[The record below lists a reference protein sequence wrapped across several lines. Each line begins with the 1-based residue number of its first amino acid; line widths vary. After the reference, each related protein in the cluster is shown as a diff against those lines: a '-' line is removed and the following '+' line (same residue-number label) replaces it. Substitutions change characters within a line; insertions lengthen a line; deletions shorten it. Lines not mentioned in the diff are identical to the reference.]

1 MKTAIAS
8 LIAIIALAGAA
19 SGQAR
24 QPQRVMPVPQGP
36 ERGLAPAEINPI
48 ETTQCEPTGVIYMT
62 HGGLA
67 FGCRAV
73 FDLQVVTLLLAFDG
87 GTRPGGI
94 SAGMSLLTHFDANAF
109 EGQNII
115 VRHRAPD
122 QAHQDIC
129 LMARGN
135 PPNAGPCRELVSF
148 QG

>member
-24 QPQRVMPVPQGP
+24 QPSRSMPTPPAP
-36 ERGLAPAEINPI
+36 ERGLAAAAMRAI

-62 HGGLA
+62 RGGMA

-73 FDLQVVTLLLAFDG
+73 INLEAVNLLLAFDG
-87 GTRPGGI
+87 GTMPGGI
-94 SAGMSLLTHFDANAF
+94 SAGMSLVTHFDAEKF
-109 EGQNII
+109 DGQNII